1 MSLAII
7 CFTKFGY
14 NKMNELADKLSD
26 IEIIKNCKGSSFL
39 NESVSIDLTSWAL
52 ENFKSGNDLLFIGA
66 SGIAVR
72 AIAPIIDNKLS
83 DRAVIVMD
91 DEARY
96 VIPLLSG
103 HVGGANELAIK
114 IAACMDAEAVI
125 TTSTD
130 IHNKFAID
138 IFAKK
143 NHLYIKNKDGIAK
156 VSAKVLRGEKSV
168 IVYSD
173 EWNSPDKVSLL
184 YKDAEFIKR
193 ADYHGDSADV
203 WIGCTEPDITTSL
216 WLMPRDIVLGI
227 GCKKNTEFSKLK
239 DFIEALIKENNI
251 DEKRI
256 RVIASIDIKKDE
268 KCLNKLASDKK
279 WEFITFS
286 AERLNSISGKFTQS
300 AYVRQITGTDNV
312 CERAAAACADGK
324 YEFILRKTAENGM
337 TAAIVRLF

>member
-14 NKMNELADKLSD
+14 SRMNELSDRLSG
-26 IEIIKNCKGSSFL
+26 IKTIKSCKGSSFHD
-39 NESVSIDLTSWAL
+39 ESVNMDLTSWAH
-52 ENFKSGNDLLFIGA
+52 ENFKCGNDLLFIGA
-66 SGIAVR
+66 AGIAVR
-72 AIAPIIDNKLS
+72 AVAPIIDNKLS

-103 HVGGANELAIK
+103 HVGGANELAVK

-130 IHNKFAID
+130 IHDKFAVD

-156 VSAKVLRGEKSV
+156 VSAKVLRGEVPV

-173 EWNSPDKVSLL
+173 EWKMPDTLRS
-184 YKDAEFIKR
+184 YKDVQFINKESCQR
-193 ADYHGDSADV
+193 DRADV
-203 WIGCTEPDITTSL
+203 WIGTEEPHIDAAL
-216 WLMPRDIVLGI
+216 WLIPRDIVLGI
-227 GCKKNTEFSKLK
+227 GCKKNTEPGKLK
-239 DFIEALIKENNI
+239 DFIEALIREYNI
-251 DEKRI
+251 DENRI
-256 RVIASIDIKKDE
+256 RAIASIDIKKDE
-268 KCLNKLASDKK
+268 ECLNRLAADKK
-279 WEFITFS
+279 CGFITFS
-286 AERLNSISGKFTQS
+286 AERLNSIPGEFTKS

-312 CERAAAACADGK
+312 CERAAAACADGR
-324 YEFILRKTAENGM
+324 YEFILRKTARDGM